1 MEEIEKIIHKP
12 EEFVMPTDSEI
23 MNDVDEIFK
32 FLRLTHPF
40 MLDRETKIEQ
50 IPHDG
55 ISAPND
61 IAIEIRALRRHPHD
75 RECSYLQNKG
85 YEFGASVKLYTLE
98 ESNKKLV
105 FDYLKE
111 KYTRCVNGDE
121 VYFCLYYSV
130 FSFDDTILKVNERTG
145 KQLEYKHR
153 RFNCLA
159 KNNAKFTQILIADF
173 DNVQNYQE
181 FQYYKTILKE
191 IGIGD
196 TLDISS
202 GNGYQVVWLLDE
214 ITDDKDIITKTTETL
229 ITKGFEVDGNV
240 KDCARIMRLAP
251 AKNCKGLSLRFKNK
265 PKVLID
271 TKVLTWTETRYSLDY
286 IFSKLEELETQD
298 TEYARVF
305 FENKEKNG
313 KKNNKKK
320 KQIEI
325 KDVEIVEKIEGPKE
339 DATVEH
345 NEIIEIVESK
355 EEEKFREEVNPDE
368 LQRIYKTLD
377 IEGLPIAVRRMLLG
391 FREGK
396 ANNMVYFLTQFF
408 KTCGYNKI
416 GITDAIL
423 TLAKQDKFNYEWDDK
438 EEIKGIIDRA
448 WNSESTPLKVYTEHL
463 RAFGYI
469 DFEQYYK
476 ITVKERVK
484 INNKIFEDLKYTD
497 ATEFYIYICLIIHYA
512 RFGSD
517 TFTVSEIIKITGLSD
532 KTVRRHIKKLL
543 IEDTKNNKK
552 SKVYKTKAN
561 STKLGDKH
569 QYSINHFIKT
579 SKYFT
584 SFHISTLD
592 SFCLRVRY
600 KELNERQ
607 LALCLYLRYRA
618 YIEQDNCIIT
628 QSEIAKDLGI
638 SRPRVST
645 LLKPLEEKGLIK
657 MKELKIDDYR
667 FIYEYIL
674 QY

>member
-1 MEEIEKIIHKP
+1 MQKNIYKP
-12 EEFVMPTDSEI
+12 EEFVMPTDSQI
-23 MNDVDEIFK
+23 KNDVDEIFK

-40 MLDRETKIEQ
+40 MLDRETKIKK

-55 ISAPND
+55 VSAPND
-61 IAIEIRALRRHPHD
+61 ITIEIRALRRSPND
-75 RECSYLQNKG
+75 DNCNYLQDKG
-85 YEFGASVKLYTLE
+85 YKFGSSVKLYTLE
-98 ESNKKLV
+98 DSNKKRV

-130 FSFDDTILKVNERTG
+130 FSFDNSILKENERTG
-145 KQLEYKHR
+145 KKLEYKNR
-153 RFNCLA
+153 KFNCLA
-159 KNNAKFTQILIADF
+159 KNNAKFTQILISDF
-173 DNVQNYQE
+173 DKVQNYQE

-196 TLDISS
+196 TIDIMS
-202 GNGYQVVWLLDE
+202 GNGYQVIWLLDE
-214 ITDDKDIITKTTETL
+214 IVDDKNIIEKTTETL

-240 KDCARIMRLAP
+240 KDSARVMRLAP
-251 AKNCKGLSLRFKNK
+251 SYNTKGMSKRFKNK
-265 PKVLID
+265 PEELIR
-271 TKVLTWTETRYSLDY
+271 TEILNLTETRYSLEY
-286 IFSKLEELETQD
+286 IFKKLNELETQD
-298 TEYARVF
+298 TEYSRVF
-305 FENKEKNG
+305 FETKEKNT
-313 KKNNKKK
+313 KKK
-320 KQIEI
+320 KQIKIE
-325 KDVEIVEKIEGPKE
+325 DVEIVEKTEGPKE

-345 NEIIEIVESK
+345 NEIIEIVEPK
-355 EEEKFREEVNPDE
+355 EEKFRDEVNSDE
-368 LQRIYKTLD
+368 LQRMYKTLD

-396 ANNMVYFLTQFF
+396 ANNMVYFLTQFL

-423 TLAKQDKFNYEWDDK
+423 TLAKQDKFNYAWDNT
-438 EEIKGIIDRA
+438 EEIKSIIDRA

-484 INNKIFEDLKYTD
+484 INNKIFEDLKYTN
-497 ATEFYIYICLIIHYA
+497 ATEFYIYICLIVNYS

-517 TFTVSEIIKITGLSD
+517 TFTVDEIIKITNLSD

-543 IEDTKNNKK
+543 VEDIEKNKK

-618 YIEQDNCIIT
+618 YIEQDNCMIT
-628 QSEIAKDLGI
+628 QSEIGNDLGI
-638 SRPRVST
+638 TQSCVSKM
-645 LLKPLEEKGLIK
+645 LKPLEEKGLIR

>member
-1 MEEIEKIIHKP
+1 MEEIQKIIHKP
-12 EEFVMPTDSEI
+12 EEFVMPTDSQI

-40 MLDRETKIEQ
+40 MLNRETKIKE
-50 IPHDG
+50 IPFDKV
-55 ISAPND
+55 SAPND

-75 RECSYLQNKG
+75 RECNYLQDKG
-85 YEFGASVKLYTLE
+85 YKFGASVKLYTLE
-98 ESNKKLV
+98 DSNKKMV

-130 FSFDDTILKVNERTG
+130 FAFDNTILKKNERTG

-159 KNNAKFTQILIADF
+159 KNNAKFTQILVADF

-196 TLDISS
+196 TLDVMS
-202 GNGYQVVWLLDE
+202 GNGYQVIWLLDE
-214 ITDDKDIITKTTETL
+214 IIDDKDIILKTTETL

-251 AKNCKGLSLRFKNK
+251 AKNCKGMSLRFKNK

-271 TKVLTWTETRYSLDY
+271 TNVLTWTETRYSSDY
-286 IFSKLEELETQD
+286 IFSKLNELETQD
-298 TEYARVF
+298 TEYARIF
-305 FENKEKNG
+305 FENKEKNE
-313 KKNNKKK
+313 KKK

-325 KDVEIVEKIEGPKE
+325 EEVEIVEEVEAPKE
-339 DATVEH
+339 DTTVEDVTVM
-345 NEIIEIVESK
+345 EVEKEK
-355 EEEKFREEVNPDE
+355 EEEKFREEVNSDE
-368 LQRIYKTLD
+368 LQRMYKTLD
-377 IEGLPIAVRRMLLG
+377 IEGLPVAVRRMLLG

-416 GITDAIL
+416 GITEAIL
-423 TLAKQDKFNYEWDDK
+423 TLAKQNKFNYAWDDTK
-438 EEIKGIIDRA
+438 EIKSIIDRA
-448 WNSESTPLKVYTEHL
+448 WNSESTPVKIYTEHL

-469 DFEQYYK
+469 DFEQYYR

-484 INNKIFEDLKYTD
+484 INNKIFEDLKHTE
-497 ATEFYIYICLIIHYA
+497 ATEFYIYICLIVHYA
-512 RFGSD
+512 RFGND
-517 TFTVSEIIKITGLSD
+517 TFTVDEIIKITGLSE

-543 IEDTKNNKK
+543 MEDTKNNKK

-628 QSEIAKDLGI
+628 QTEIGKDLGI
-638 SRPRVST
+638 SRTRVSN
-645 LLKPLEEKGLIK
+645 LLKPLEEKGLIQK
-657 MKELKIDDYR
+657 K
-667 FIYEYIL
+667 
-674 QY
+674 

>member
-1 MEEIEKIIHKP
+1 MEKNIYKA
-12 EEFVMPTDSEI
+12 EEFEMPTDEKI
-23 MNDVDEIFK
+23 MSDVDEIFK

-40 MLDRETKIEQ
+40 MLDRETKIKQ
-50 IPHDG
+50 IPFDL

-61 IAIEIRALRRHPHD
+61 ICIEIRALRRHPHD
-75 RECSYLQNKG
+75 DNCNYLQDKG
-85 YEFGASVKLYTLE
+85 YEFGASIRLFTLE
-98 ESNKKLV
+98 DSNKKRV

-130 FSFDDTILKVNERTG
+130 FSFDNTILKKNERTG

-153 RFNCLA
+153 KFNCLA
-159 KNNAKFTQILIADF
+159 KNNAKYTQILVADF

-196 TLDISS
+196 TLDIMS
-202 GNGYQVVWLLDE
+202 GNGYQVIWLLDE
-214 ITDDKDIITKTTETL
+214 IIDDKDIIEKTTEKL
-229 ITKGFEVDGNV
+229 ISKGFEVDGNV
-240 KDCARIMRLAP
+240 KDTARVMRLAP
-251 AKNCKGLSLRFKNK
+251 SKNCKGMSGKFKNK

-271 TKVLTWTETRYSLDY
+271 AKVLTWTETRYSLDY
-286 IFSKLEELETQD
+286 IFNQLNTLETQD

-305 FENKEKNG
+305 FKTKE
-313 KKNNKKK
+313 KNNKKK

-325 KDVEIVEKIEGPKE
+325 EDIEIIEKIEGPKE

-345 NEIIEIVESK
+345 NEIIEIVEPK
-355 EEEKFREEVNPDE
+355 EEEKFRDEVNSDE
-368 LQRIYKTLD
+368 LQRMYKTLD

-396 ANNMVYFLTQFF
+396 ANNMVYFLTQFLR
-408 KTCGYNKI
+408 TCGYNKI

-423 TLAKQDKFNYEWDDK
+423 TLAKQDKFNYAWDNI
-438 EEIKGIIDRA
+438 EEVKGIIDRA
-448 WNSESTPLKVYTEHL
+448 WNSESTPLKIYTEHL

-497 ATEFYIYICLIIHYA
+497 ATEFYIYICLIINYS
-512 RFGSD
+512 RFGND
-517 TFTVSEIIKITGLSD
+517 TFTVDEIIKITNLSE

-543 IEDTKNNKK
+543 VEDTEKNKK

-569 QYSINHFIKT
+569 KYSINHFIKT

-600 KELNERQ
+600 KELSERQ

-618 YIEQDNCIIT
+618 YIEQNNCIIT
-628 QSEIAKDLGI
+628 QTEIAKDLGI
-638 SRPRVST
+638 SRQRVSG
-645 LLKPLEEKGLIK
+645 LLKPLEEKGLISTK
-657 MKELKIDDYR
+657 KLNIDDYR

-674 QY
+674 QF